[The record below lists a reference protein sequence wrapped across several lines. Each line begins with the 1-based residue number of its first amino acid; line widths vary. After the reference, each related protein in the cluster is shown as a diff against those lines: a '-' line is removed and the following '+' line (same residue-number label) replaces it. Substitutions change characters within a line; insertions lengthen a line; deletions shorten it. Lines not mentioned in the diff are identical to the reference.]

1 MKSDNINTLKEIN
14 YFLIEELEHEH
25 YGMQEWAFDSIE
37 EQWGL
42 TKEDLKGI

>member
-1 MKSDNINTLKEIN
+1 MKSDNINTLKEIIL
-14 YFLIEELEHEH
+14 FLIEELEHEH
-25 YGMQEWAFDSIE
+25 YGMQEWAFDSIK